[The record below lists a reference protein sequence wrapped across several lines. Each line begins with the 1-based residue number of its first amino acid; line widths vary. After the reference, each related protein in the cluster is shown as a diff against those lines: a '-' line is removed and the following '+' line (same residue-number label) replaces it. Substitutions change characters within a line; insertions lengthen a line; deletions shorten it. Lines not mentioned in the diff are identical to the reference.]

1 MKINFLGTGTSQ
13 GIPVIGSNHPVCLSS
28 DKRDKR
34 LRTSLLLDWE
44 GDQIIIDC
52 GPDFRYQMLRYECSK
67 IDAIL
72 FTHEH
77 NDHVSGLDDVR
88 PFYFKFGTIPIYAE
102 RRVLNSLEQR
112 FPYLF
117 NNIKNI
123 PSVPSVKINEING
136 QFALKNKIVIPVRAF
151 HGELPILG
159 FRFEDFAYFTDVKT
173 IKETEFKKLKNLKVL
188 VINALRIE
196 EHKSHLN
203 LEDAIKLIQRIN
215 PEQAYLT
222 HVSHKLGFHE
232 EIQRSL
238 PKNIFLSYDGL
249 EIEIN

>member
-52 GPDFRYQMLRYECSK
+52 GPDFRYQMLRHECSK

-112 FPYLF
+112 FPYIF

-136 QFALKNKIVIPVRAF
+136 RFALKNKIVIPVRAF

-159 FRFEDFAYFTDVKT
+159 FRFADFAYFTDVKT

-203 LEDAIKLIQRIN
+203 LEDAIELIQRIN
-215 PEQAYLT
+215 PKEAYLT
-222 HVSHKLGFHE
+222 HVSHKLGFHQ

>member
-1 MKINFLGTGTSQ
+1 
-13 GIPVIGSNHPVCLSS
+13 
-28 DKRDKR
+28 
-34 LRTSLLLDWE
+34 
-44 GDQIIIDC
+44 
-52 GPDFRYQMLRYECSK
+52 MLRSNCSK

-88 PFYFKFGTIPIYAE
+88 PFYFKYGTIPIYAE
-102 RRVLNSLEQR
+102 KRVLNSLTDR
-112 FPYLF
+112 FPYIF
-117 NNIKNI
+117 NKVNNI
-123 PSVPSVKINEING
+123 PSVPSVKINVINDR
-136 QFALKNKIVIPVRAF
+136 FIFKNKTIIPVRAF
-151 HGELPILG
+151 HGKLPIFG
-159 FRFEDFAYFTDVKT
+159 YRFADFAYFTDVKT
-173 IKETEFKKLKNLKVL
+173 IEESELKKLKNLKVL

-203 LEDAIKLIQRIN
+203 LEDAIALIQRIN
-215 PEQAYLT
+215 PKKAYLT

-232 EIQRSL
+232 EIKRSL

>member
-28 DKRDKR
+28 NKRDKR
-34 LRTSLLLDWE
+34 LRASLLLDWE
-44 GDQIIIDC
+44 GNKIIIDC
-52 GPDFRYQMLRYECSK
+52 GPDFRYQMLRSKCLK

-102 RRVLNSLEQR
+102 RRVLNSLEER
-112 FPYLF
+112 FPYIF

-123 PSVPSVKINEING
+123 PSVPSLKINEING
-136 QFALKNKIVIPVRAF
+136 RFALKNKIVIPIRAF

-159 FRFEDFAYFTDVKT
+159 YRFADFAYFTDVKT

-203 LEDAIKLIQRIN
+203 LEDAIALIHRIN
-215 PEQAYLT
+215 PKKAYLT
-222 HVSHKLGFHE
+222 HVSHKLGFHK

>member
-13 GIPVIGSNHPVCLSS
+13 GIPVIGSNHPVCLSL

-52 GPDFRYQMLRYECSK
+52 GPDFRYQMLRYGCSK

-112 FPYLF
+112 FPYIF

-159 FRFEDFAYFTDVKT
+159 FRFADFAYFTDVKT

>member
-44 GDQIIIDC
+44 GHQIIIDC
-52 GPDFRYQMLRYECSK
+52 GPDFRHQMLRSKCSK

-112 FPYLF
+112 FPYIF

-136 QFALKNKIVIPVRAF
+136 RFALKNKIVIPVRAF

-159 FRFEDFAYFTDVKT
+159 YRFSDFAYFTDVKT

-196 EHKSHLN
+196 EHRSHLN
-203 LEDAIKLIQRIN
+203 LEDAIALIHRIS
-215 PEQAYLT
+215 PKKAYLT
-222 HVSHKLGFHE
+222 HVSHKLGFHK

>member
-44 GDQIIIDC
+44 GHQIIIDC
-52 GPDFRYQMLRYECSK
+52 GPDFRHQMLRSKCSK

-102 RRVLNSLEQR
+102 RRVLNSLEER
-112 FPYLF
+112 FPYIF

-136 QFALKNKIVIPVRAF
+136 RFALKNKIVIPIRAF

-159 FRFEDFAYFTDVKT
+159 YRFSDFAYFTDVKT

-196 EHKSHLN
+196 EHRSHLN
-203 LEDAIKLIQRIN
+203 LEDAIALIHRIS
-215 PEQAYLT
+215 PKKAYLT
-222 HVSHKLGFHE
+222 HVSHKLGFHK

>member
-13 GIPVIGSNHPVCLSS
+13 GIPVIGSNHPVCLSL

-88 PFYFKFGTIPIYAE
+88 PFYFKFGTSPIYAE

-112 FPYLF
+112 FPYIF

>member
-13 GIPVIGSNHPVCLSS
+13 GIPVIGSKHPVCLSP
-28 DKRDKR
+28 DKKDKR
-34 LRTSLLLDWE
+34 LRTSLLIDWK

-52 GPDFRYQMLRYECSK
+52 GPDFRYQMLRSNCSK

-88 PFYFKFGTIPIYAE
+88 PFYFKYGTIQIYAE
-102 RRVLNSLEQR
+102 KRVL
-112 FPYLF
+112 
-117 NNIKNI
+117 
-123 PSVPSVKINEING
+123 KINVINDR
-136 QFALKNKIVIPVRAF
+136 FIFKNKTIIPVRAF
-151 HGELPILG
+151 HGKLPILG
-159 FRFEDFAYFTDVKT
+159 YRFADFAYFTDVKT
-173 IKETEFKKLKNLKVL
+173 IEESELKKLKNLKVL

-203 LEDAIKLIQRIN
+203 LEDAIALIQRIN
-215 PEQAYLT
+215 PKKAYLT

-232 EIQRSL
+232 EIKRSL

>member
-52 GPDFRYQMLRYECSK
+52 GPDFRYQMLRHECSK

-112 FPYLF
+112 FPYIF

-136 QFALKNKIVIPVRAF
+136 RFALKNKIVIPVRAF

-159 FRFEDFAYFTDVKT
+159 FRFADFAYFTDVKT

-203 LEDAIKLIQRIN
+203 LEDAIELIQRIN
-215 PEQAYLT
+215 PKQAYLT
-222 HVSHKLGFHE
+222 HVSHKLGFHQ

>member
-13 GIPVIGSNHPVCLSS
+13 GIPVIGSKHPVCLSP
-28 DKRDKR
+28 DKKDKR
-34 LRTSLLLDWE
+34 LRTSILIDWK
-44 GDQIIIDC
+44 GDYIIIDC
-52 GPDFRYQMLRYECSK
+52 GPDFRYQMLRSNCSK

-88 PFYFKFGTIPIYAE
+88 PFYFKYGTIPIYAE
-102 RRVLNSLEQR
+102 KRVLNSLTNR
-112 FPYLF
+112 FPYIF
-117 NNIKNI
+117 NKVNNI
-123 PSVPSVKINEING
+123 PSVPSVKINVINDR
-136 QFALKNKIVIPVRAF
+136 FIFKNKTIIPVRAF
-151 HGELPILG
+151 HGKLPIFG
-159 FRFEDFAYFTDVKT
+159 YRFADFAYFTDVKT
-173 IKETEFKKLKNLKVL
+173 IEESELKKLKNLKVL

-203 LEDAIKLIQRIN
+203 LEDAIALIQRIN
-215 PEQAYLT
+215 PKKAYLT

-232 EIQRSL
+232 DIQRSL

>member
-13 GIPVIGSNHPVCLSS
+13 GIPVIGSNHPVCLST
-28 DKRDKR
+28 DKKDKR
-34 LRTSLLLDWE
+34 LRTSVLIDWD

-52 GPDFRYQMLRYECSK
+52 GPDFRYQMLRSNCSK

-77 NDHVSGLDDVR
+77 NDHVSGLDDIR
-88 PFYFKFGTIPIYAE
+88 PFYFKYGTIPIYAE
-102 RRVLNSLEQR
+102 KRVLNSLIDR
-112 FPYLF
+112 FPYIF
-117 NNIKNI
+117 NNKNNI
-123 PSVPSVKINEING
+123 ASVPSVKINEIIG
-136 QFALKNKIVIPVRAF
+136 HFIFKNKIIKPIRAY
-151 HGELPILG
+151 HGQLPILG
-159 FRFEDFAYFTDVKT
+159 YRFADFAYFTDVKS
-173 IKETEFKKLKNLKVL
+173 IEDTELKKLRNLKVL

-196 EHKSHLN
+196 EHQSHLN
-203 LEDAIKLIQRIN
+203 LEDAITLIQRIN
-215 PEQAYLT
+215 PRKAYLT

-232 EIQRSL
+232 EIQSSL

>member
-13 GIPVIGSNHPVCLSS
+13 GIPVIGSNHPVCLSL

-52 GPDFRYQMLRYECSK
+52 GPDFRYQMLRNECSK

-112 FPYLF
+112 FPYIF

-159 FRFEDFAYFTDVKT
+159 FRFADFAYFTDVKT

>member
-112 FPYLF
+112 FPYIF

>member
-13 GIPVIGSNHPVCLSS
+13 GIPVIGSKHPVCLSP
-28 DKRDKR
+28 DKKDKR
-34 LRTSLLLDWE
+34 LRTSLLIDWK
-44 GDQIIIDC
+44 GDHIIIDC
-52 GPDFRYQMLRYECSK
+52 GPDFRYQMIRSNCSK

-88 PFYFKFGTIPIYAE
+88 PFYFKYGTIPIYAE
-102 RRVLNSLEQR
+102 KRVLNSLTNR
-112 FPYLF
+112 FPYIF
-117 NNIKNI
+117 NKVNNI
-123 PSVPSVKINEING
+123 PSVPSVKINVINDR
-136 QFALKNKIVIPVRAF
+136 FIFKNKTIIPVRAF
-151 HGELPILG
+151 HGKLPIFG
-159 FRFEDFAYFTDVKT
+159 YRFADFAYFTDVKT
-173 IKETEFKKLKNLKVL
+173 IEESELKKLKNLKVL

-203 LEDAIKLIQRIN
+203 LEDAIALIQRIN
-215 PEQAYLT
+215 PKKAYLT

-232 EIQRSL
+232 DIQRSL

>member
-28 DKRDKR
+28 DKKDKR
-34 LRTSLLLDWE
+34 LRASILINWE
-44 GDQIIIDC
+44 GIQLIIDC
-52 GPDFRYQMLRYECSK
+52 GPDFRYQMLRSNCSK

-88 PFYFKFGTIPIYAE
+88 PFYFKYGTIPIYAE
-102 RRVLNSLEQR
+102 KRVLDSLTER
-112 FPYLF
+112 FPYIF
-117 NNIKNI
+117 KNI
-123 PSVPSVKINEING
+123 NNNPSVPSLKINVIKDR
-136 QFALKNKIVIPVRAF
+136 FIFKNKTIIPVRAF

-159 FRFEDFAYFTDVKT
+159 YRFADFAYLTDVKT
-173 IKETEFKKLKNLKVL
+173 IEESELEKLKNLKVL

-203 LEDAIKLIQRIN
+203 LKDAIALIKRIN
-215 PEQAYLT
+215 PEKAYLT
-222 HVSHKLGFHE
+222 HVSHKLGFHR

>member
-1 MKINFLGTGTSQ
+1 MKIIFLGTGTSQ
-13 GIPVIGSNHPVCLSS
+13 GIPVIGSNHPVCLSL

-112 FPYLF
+112 FPYIF

-159 FRFEDFAYFTDVKT
+159 FRFDDFAYFTDVKT

>member
-112 FPYLF
+112 FPYIF

-136 QFALKNKIVIPVRAF
+136 RFALKNKIVIPVRAF

-159 FRFEDFAYFTDVKT
+159 FRFADFAYFTDVKT

-203 LEDAIKLIQRIN
+203 LEDAIELIQRIN
-215 PEQAYLT
+215 PKQAYLT
-222 HVSHKLGFHE
+222 HVSHKLGFHQ

>member
-52 GPDFRYQMLRYECSK
+52 GPDFRYQMLRHECSK

-112 FPYLF
+112 FPYIF

-159 FRFEDFAYFTDVKT
+159 FRFADFAYFTDVKT

>member
-13 GIPVIGSNHPVCLSS
+13 GIPVIGSNHPVCLSL

-112 FPYLF
+112 FPYIF

-159 FRFEDFAYFTDVKT
+159 FRFDDFAYFTDVKT

>member
-52 GPDFRYQMLRYECSK
+52 GPDFRYQMLRHECSK

-112 FPYLF
+112 FPYIF

>member
-13 GIPVIGSNHPVCLSS
+13 GIPVIGSNHPVCLST

-34 LRTSLLLDWE
+34 LRTSLLLDWN

-52 GPDFRYQMLRYECSK
+52 GPDFRYQMLRSECSK

-88 PFYFKFGTIPIYAE
+88 PFYFKFGTITIYAE
-102 RRVLNSLEQR
+102 RRVLNSLEER
-112 FPYLF
+112 VPYIF

-123 PSVPSVKINEING
+123 PSVPSVKIKEING
-136 QFALKNKIVIPVRAF
+136 QFAIKNKIVIPVRAF

-159 FRFEDFAYFTDVKT
+159 YRFADFAYFTDVKT
-173 IKETEFKKLKNLKVL
+173 IEETEFKKLKNLEVL

-196 EHKSHLN
+196 EHRSHLN
-203 LEDAIKLIQRIN
+203 LEDAIALIQRIN
-215 PEQAYLT
+215 PKKAYLT
-222 HVSHKLGFHE
+222 HVSHKLGFHK

>member
-13 GIPVIGSNHPVCLSS
+13 GIPVIGSNHPVCLSP
-28 DKRDKR
+28 DKKDKR
-34 LRTSLLLDWE
+34 LRTSLLIVWK
-44 GDQIIIDC
+44 GDHIIIDC
-52 GPDFRYQMLRYECSK
+52 GPDFRYQMLRSNCSK
-67 IDAIL
+67 VDAIL

-88 PFYFKFGTIPIYAE
+88 PFYFKYGTIPIYAE
-102 RRVLNSLEQR
+102 KRVLNSLTER
-112 FPYLF
+112 FPYIF
-117 NNIKNI
+117 NKLNNI
-123 PSVPSVKINEING
+123 PSVPSVKINVINDR
-136 QFALKNKIVIPVRAF
+136 FIFKNKTIIPVRAF
-151 HGELPILG
+151 HGKLPILG
-159 FRFEDFAYFTDVKT
+159 YRFADFAYFTDVKT
-173 IKETEFKKLKNLKVL
+173 IEESELKKLKNLKVL

-203 LEDAIKLIQRIN
+203 LEDAIALIQRIK
-215 PEQAYLT
+215 PKKAYLT

-232 EIQRSL
+232 EIKRSL

>member
-13 GIPVIGSNHPVCLSS
+13 GIPVIGSKHPVCLSP
-28 DKRDKR
+28 DKKDKR
-34 LRTSLLLDWE
+34 LRTSILIDWE
-44 GDQIIIDC
+44 GDHIIIDC
-52 GPDFRYQMLRYECSK
+52 GPDFRQQMLRANCSK

-102 RRVLNSLEQR
+102 RRVLNSLEER
-112 FPYLF
+112 FPYIF

-123 PSVPSVKINEING
+123 PSVASVKINEING

-159 FRFEDFAYFTDVKT
+159 YRFADFAYFTDVKT
-173 IKETEFKKLKNLKVL
+173 IKETEFKKLKNLEVL

-196 EHKSHLN
+196 EHRSHLN
-203 LEDAIKLIQRIN
+203 LEDAIALIQRIN
-215 PEQAYLT
+215 PKKAYLT

>member
-13 GIPVIGSNHPVCLSS
+13 GIPVIGSNNPVCLSL
-28 DKRDKR
+28 DKKDKR
-34 LRTSLLLDWE
+34 LRASILIDWK

-52 GPDFRYQMLRYECSK
+52 GPDFRYQMLRSNCSK

-88 PFYFKFGTIPIYAE
+88 PFYFKYGTIPIYAE
-102 RRVLNSLEQR
+102 KRVLNSLTER
-112 FPYLF
+112 FPYIF
-117 NNIKNI
+117 NNINNI
-123 PSVPSVKINEING
+123 PSVPSVKTNHVSD
-136 QFALKNKIVIPVRAF
+136 QFIFKNKTIIPVRAF

-159 FRFEDFAYFTDVKT
+159 YRFADFAYFTDVKT
-173 IKETEFKKLKNLKVL
+173 IEESELKKLKNLKVL

-203 LEDAIKLIQRIN
+203 LEDAIVLIHRIN
-215 PEQAYLT
+215 PKKAYLT
-222 HVSHKLGFHE
+222 HISHKLGFHE
-232 EIQRSL
+232 EIERSL

>member
-13 GIPVIGSNHPVCLSS
+13 GIPVIGSNHPVTLSP
-28 DKRDKR
+28 DKKDKR
-34 LRTSLLLDWE
+34 LRTSLLIDWK
-44 GDQIIIDC
+44 GDHIIIDC
-52 GPDFRYQMLRYECSK
+52 GPDFRYQMLRSNCSK
-67 IDAIL
+67 VDAIL

-88 PFYFKFGTIPIYAE
+88 PFYFKYGTIPIYAE
-102 RRVLNSLEQR
+102 KRVLNSLTDR
-112 FPYLF
+112 FPYIF
-117 NNIKNI
+117 NKVNNI
-123 PSVPSVKINEING
+123 PSVPSVKIHVIND
-136 QFALKNKIVIPVRAF
+136 QFIFKNKTIIPVRAF
-151 HGELPILG
+151 HGKLPILG
-159 FRFEDFAYFTDVKT
+159 YRFADFAYFTDVKT
-173 IKETEFKKLKNLKVL
+173 IEESELKKLKNLKVL

-203 LEDAIKLIQRIN
+203 LEDAIALIQRIK
-215 PEQAYLT
+215 PKKAYLT

-232 EIQRSL
+232 EIKRSL

>member
-13 GIPVIGSNHPVCLSS
+13 GIPVIGSKHPVCLSP
-28 DKRDKR
+28 DKKDKR
-34 LRTSLLLDWE
+34 LRTSLLIDWK
-44 GDQIIIDC
+44 GDHIIIDC
-52 GPDFRYQMLRYECSK
+52 GPDFRYQMLRSNCSK

-88 PFYFKFGTIPIYAE
+88 PFYFKYGTIPIYAE
-102 RRVLNSLEQR
+102 KRVLNSLTER
-112 FPYLF
+112 FPYIF
-117 NNIKNI
+117 NNINNI
-123 PSVPSVKINEING
+123 LSVPSVKTNHVSD
-136 QFALKNKIVIPVRAF
+136 QFIFKNKTIIPVRAF

-159 FRFEDFAYFTDVKT
+159 YRFADFAYFTDVKT
-173 IKETEFKKLKNLKVL
+173 IEESELKKLKNLKVL

-203 LEDAIKLIQRIN
+203 LEDAIALIQRIK
-215 PEQAYLT
+215 PKKAYLT
-222 HVSHKLGFHE
+222 HISHKLGFHE
-232 EIQRSL
+232 EIERSL

>member
-13 GIPVIGSNHPVCLSS
+13 GIPVIGSKHPVCLSP
-28 DKRDKR
+28 DKKDKR
-34 LRTSLLLDWE
+34 LRTSLLIDWK
-44 GDQIIIDC
+44 GDHIIIDC
-52 GPDFRYQMLRYECSK
+52 GPDFRYQMLRSNCSK
-67 IDAIL
+67 VDAIL

-88 PFYFKFGTIPIYAE
+88 PFYFKYGTIPIYAE
-102 RRVLNSLEQR
+102 KRVLNSLTDR
-112 FPYLF
+112 FPYIF
-117 NNIKNI
+117 NKVNNI
-123 PSVPSVKINEING
+123 PSVPSVKINVINDR
-136 QFALKNKIVIPVRAF
+136 FIFKNKTIIPVRAF
-151 HGELPILG
+151 HGKLPILG
-159 FRFEDFAYFTDVKT
+159 YRFADFAYFTDVKT
-173 IKETEFKKLKNLKVL
+173 IEESELKKLKNLKVL

-203 LEDAIKLIQRIN
+203 LEDAIALIQRIK
-215 PEQAYLT
+215 PKKAYLT

-232 EIQRSL
+232 EIKRSL